1 MLAEGFIVKRRDL
14 RINTFILLF
23 VSEFHED
30 SEIDNQCQMFME
42 QISGLEAKDDKYI
55 HDRVLD
61 IRAKIDEIDKAI
73 SDNTI
78 GWSIDRM
85 SKVDLTLLRLAYY
98 EIKYDDDVPQNVAIN
113 EAVEIA
119 KIYGGDSSPS
129 FINGVLAKL
138 TNN

>member
-1 MLAEGFIVKRRDL
+1 MKRREL

-23 VSEFHED
+23 LTEFHEND
-30 SEIDNQCQMFME
+30 ELEDQYELFKE
-42 QISGLEAKDDKYI
+42 QISNLGESDDKYI
-55 HDRVLD
+55 HSRVFD
-61 IRAKIDEIDKAI
+61 IVSKLEEIDKAI

-85 SKVDLTLLRLAYY
+85 SKVDLTILRLAYY
-98 EIKYDDDVPQNVAIN
+98 EMRYDEDVPQNVAIN

-138 TNN
+138 ANN

>member
-1 MLAEGFIVKRRDL
+1 VKRREL

-23 VSEFHED
+23 LTEFHEND
-30 SEIDNQCQMFME
+30 ELEDQYELFKE
-42 QISGLEAKDDKYI
+42 QISNLGESDDKYI
-55 HDRVLD
+55 HSRVFD
-61 IRAKIDEIDKAI
+61 IVSKLEEIDKAI

-85 SKVDLTLLRLAYY
+85 SKVDLTILRLAYY
-98 EIKYDDDVPQNVAIN
+98 EMRYDEDVPQNVAIN

-138 TNN
+138 ANN